1 MAITEP
7 EDIDVILKPDP
18 LFADQTEDAIRE
30 RWVAWANEGVTPDQV
45 DEWADTREGQ
55 HWHRMTMLG
64 VREAAKWYDRAGTE
78 VVLAGHPLWAFSDY
92 LDSHAFVQD
101 ILRLVATYAT
111 GTVTVTAEEGTVI
124 DPATRFGVEPVE
136 EGELLEFESLAEAT
150 VPADPDPDTVG
161 TVDIPVRATD
171 TGSAYNVGDGAVTLI
186 LTALDDDAA
195 TVTNADPMTGG
206 SDVETDAGIRQRLFG
221 TYRGVRRGN
230 VYDYVLMARAV
241 PGVGRATVIPVW
253 NGPGTVL
260 VIVSGPNGEPV
271 SAGVVAD
278 VQEALDPVAGLGAGQ
293 APISANVTVQTA
305 AVLAIDVTAT
315 VELETGYSLDGAGG
329 TIDVSPT
336 IEQMLDSYI
345 SKVRPGGEVVKSKI
359 GSAIVSVVGVHDV
372 NVTVPAANVAV
383 NDDPAEA
390 PALDTLTL
398 TAGAVP

>member
-1 MAITEP
+1 MALTEP

-18 LFADQTEDAIRE
+18 LFGDQTEAVILA
-30 RWVAWANEGVTPDQV
+30 RWEEWANEGVTPEQA
-45 DEWADTREGQ
+45 DEWVSTREGD
-55 HWHRMTMLG
+55 HWHRMVRSG

-101 ILRLVATYAT
+101 ILRLTATYAE
-111 GTVTVTAEEGTVI
+111 GTVTVSATEGTVI
-124 DPATRFGVEPVE
+124 AAGVRFGVEPVE
-136 EGELLEFESLAEAT
+136 EGELIEFEATAEAT

-161 TVDIPVRATD
+161 TVDVPVRATD
-171 TGSAYNVGDGAVTLI
+171 TGSIYNVPAGAVTLI
-186 LTALDDDAA
+186 LTALDDDTA
-195 TVTNADPMTGG
+195 TVTNADAMTGG
-206 SDVETDAGIRQRLFG
+206 SEVEADAGLRQRLFG

-230 VYDYVLMARAV
+230 VYDYELLARAI

-271 SAGVVAD
+271 SAGVVAA

-315 VELETGYSLDGAGG
+315 VELEAGYSLDGAGG
-329 TIDVSPT
+329 SIDVSPT
-336 IEQMLDSYI
+336 VERMLTSYI
-345 SKVRPGGEVVKSKI
+345 SRVRPGGEVVKSKI
-359 GSAIVSVVGVHDV
+359 AGAITNVVGVHDV
-372 NVTVPAANVAV
+372 NVTVPVGNVAV
-383 NDDPAEA
+383 NDDPAQA
-390 PALDTLTL
+390 PALGVLTL
-398 TAGAVP
+398 TEGAVP